1 MSQNGKDGKVKHIR
15 LTVNPELH
23 KQLKELT
30 VKYETTLS
38 AIITAAIEEIV
49 VSASNG
55 AEYGCFDWEVFK
67 SRFEPEIEPRP
78 ISKKSEQN

>member
-1 MSQNGKDGKVKHIR
+1 MSQNGKDSKVKHIR

-38 AIITAAIEEIV
+38 GIITAAIEEIV
-49 VSASNG
+49 ISANDQ

-67 SRFEPEIEPRP
+67 SRFQSEIKPEPIPTK
-78 ISKKSEQN
+78 SKQN